1 MGRMGWHL
9 DGQILPDSGP
19 ASDLESVRAFG
30 PSVVEE
36 DDGTLRMWYSGHDG
50 STSRIL
56 EAVQRPGRPWERRG
70 VSIHAGLA
78 GESDGY
84 GVESPSVVLTPGG
97 YLMAYA
103 GSDGADTRLHMAAS
117 SDGVLWESLGTFMQR
132 EQADA
137 VGATHPCL
145 VVTGERWWLFYSGY
159 DGSENGRRAAILA
172 AVSDSGA
179 SWDRVGP
186 VLEPDG
192 DELALSEPWVVMS
205 QRRFSM
211 FYVSDDGRRPAIQ
224 MATSEDGISWDR
236 RGITLP
242 GSGDDVDTLEER
254 SPCVFKLRDGTLRLW
269 FASRPAGDASAAYRL
284 CSASF
289 TGGADWLSDW

>member
-1 MGRMGWHL
+1 MGWHL
-9 DGQILPDSGP
+9 NGQILADPDES
-19 ASDLESVRAFG
+19 SDLESERAFG

-36 DDGTLRMWYSGHDG
+36 EDGTLRMWYSGHDG

-56 EAVQRPGRPWERRG
+56 EAIQRPGEPWERRG
-70 VSIHAGLA
+70 VSVNVGLA
-78 GESDGY
+78 GESDAY
-84 GVESPSVVLTPGG
+84 GVESPAVVFTPGG

-103 GSDGADTRLHMAAS
+103 GSDGADTRLHMATS
-117 SDGVLWESLGTFMQR
+117 PDGRLWEPLGTFMQR
-132 EQADA
+132 EEADA
-137 VGATHPCL
+137 VGATHPSL

-159 DGSENGRRAAILA
+159 DGSENGRRASILA

-186 VLEPDG
+186 VLEPGG
-192 DELALSEPWVVMS
+192 DEFAVFEPWVVMS

-224 MATSEDGISWDR
+224 MATSEDGVSWHR
-236 RGITLP
+236 RGLTLP

-254 SPCVFKLRDGTLRLW
+254 SPCALRLRDGTLRLW
-269 FASRPAGDASAAYRL
+269 FASRPGGGDSVAYQL
-284 CSASF
+284 CSATFAGSDTWF
-289 TGGADWLSDW
+289 SGA

>member
-1 MGRMGWHL
+1 MGWHL
-9 DGQILPDSGP
+9 DGQILPGSG
-19 ASDLESVRAFG
+19 ARAELESARAFG

-36 DDGTLRMWYSGHDG
+36 NDGTLRMWYTGHDG

-70 VSIHAGLA
+70 VSIHAGLT
-78 GESDGY
+78 GESDAY
-84 GVESPSVVLTPGG
+84 GVESPSVIFTPGG

-103 GSDGADTRLHMAAS
+103 GSDGAETRLHMAAS
-117 SDGVLWESLGTFMQR
+117 SDGRRWEPLGTFMQR

-145 VVTGERWWLFYSGY
+145 VVTSQRWWLFYAGY
-159 DGSENGRRAAILA
+159 DGSENGRRATILA
-172 AVSDSGA
+172 AVSDSGS

-186 VLEPDG
+186 VLEPRG
-192 DELALSEPWVVMS
+192 DEFALLEPWVVMS

-211 FYVSDDGRRPAIQ
+211 FFVSDDASRLAIQ
-224 MATSEDGISWDR
+224 MATSEDGVSWDR
-236 RGITLP
+236 RGNTLP

-254 SPCVFKLRDGTLRLW
+254 SPCMLRLRDGTLRLW
-269 FASRPAGDASAAYRL
+269 FASRPTGDASAAYRL
-284 CSASF
+284 CSAKF
-289 TGGADWLSDW
+289 TGSTDWLSD